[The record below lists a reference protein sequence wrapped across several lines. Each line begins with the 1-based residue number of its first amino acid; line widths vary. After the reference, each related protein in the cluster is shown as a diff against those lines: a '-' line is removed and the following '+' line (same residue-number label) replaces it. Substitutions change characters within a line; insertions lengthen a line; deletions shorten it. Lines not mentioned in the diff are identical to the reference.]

1 VRLLRRKRQGPTLVV
16 YGLVE
21 SLSFDEVMEA
31 CHRILDALRPQ
42 LTYARIDGF
51 SDIQELPDEARMA
64 KEALEAMAVQRHEG
78 QLREGSARTRWW
90 AQWSEPHAM
99 GIELDPQNDE
109 HFELLKTFGPYTI
122 HAEIYRAD
130 QKSSFF
136 TMHDTGSS
144 VSFECR
150 EDEAEELIE
159 RAQLPR
165 EWIERDRPL

>member
-1 VRLLRRKRQGPTLVV
+1 V

-21 SLSFDEVMEA
+21 SLGFDEVRDA

-42 LTYARIDGF
+42 LTYSRIDGF
-51 SDIQELPDEARMA
+51 SDIQDLPEEALIA
-64 KEALEAMAVQRHEG
+64 KEALEAMAVQRHEKW
-78 QLREGSARTRWW
+78 LREGSAWTRWR
-90 AQWSEPHAM
+90 AQRSEPHPM
-99 GIELDPQNDE
+99 GIELNPQNDE
-109 HFELLKTFGPYTI
+109 HFGLLKTFGPFTI
-122 HAEIYRAD
+122 HAEVYREG

-150 EDEAEELIE
+150 EEEAEELIE

-165 EWIERDRPL
+165 ESIEPGRS